1 MSLVEYYWRCNGPLW
16 KIFWIYG
23 VAVSVGLATLI
34 ATAAFQKWV
43 GLPGLIAMLVGL
55 VIYTI
60 WVLSAFGAAPTTF
73 RGIPSARPSLV
84 EFAVASA
91 YRGVGHQCPRP
102 LNATPWDD
110 HVPSAMT

>member
-60 WVLSAFGAAPTTF
+60 WVLSAFSSCANNIQGRPFGFDPALWISLSRLPW
-73 RGIPSARPSLV
+73 RGSSRPSAFERYSL
-84 EFAVASA
+84 
-91 YRGVGHQCPRP
+91 G
-102 LNATPWDD
+102 
-110 HVPSAMT
+110 